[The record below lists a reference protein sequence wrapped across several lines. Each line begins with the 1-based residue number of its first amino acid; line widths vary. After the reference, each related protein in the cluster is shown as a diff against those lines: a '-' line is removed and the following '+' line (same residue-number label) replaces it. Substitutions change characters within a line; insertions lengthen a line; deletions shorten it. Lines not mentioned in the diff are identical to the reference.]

1 MPVTKTA
8 FYASE
13 NQESLLNDPR
23 CVRCSRAPG
32 ARSVASSASQAC
44 TMLALFATATLAFHP
59 APILHHQPVLRLA
72 VPPARG
78 GQVALIFGRR
88 QQRFRISWP
97 GQRNQ
102 GISFPGQRRGGRRRL
117 WFRSQPQPELPGPVG
132 IAATGFGLAAIF
144 AVASSAWGQKRVR
157 RDHGFASFPT
167 ARFAPDGALE
177 EARTRAA
184 AEEMLQTFREGSSVA
199 AGSSERVR
207 EACLGLAMVQWVD
220 TPRSDLVA
228 GLRALQALQ
237 AAVQPASTTRALRIA
252 TTFASRRRRGYALEA
267 KEDEAA
273 AVLLLCRA
281 MAEEGLERETET
293 AATRAL
299 FGLQGETA
307 RSERLVLGRARLL
320 VTSEVGRQ

>member
-1 MPVTKTA
+1 MA
-8 FYASE
+8 GA
-13 NQESLLNDPR
+13 
-23 CVRCSRAPG
+23 VRI
-32 ARSVASSASQAC
+32 
-44 TMLALFATATLAFHP
+44 MLALLASAVLVFHP
-59 APILHHQPVLRLA
+59 APMLHHQPVLRLSTA
-72 VPPARG
+72 LPPARG
-78 GQVALIFGRR
+78 GQLALIFGRR

-132 IAATGFGLAAIF
+132 IAATGFGLAAVF
-144 AVASSAWGQKRVR
+144 AVASTAWGQKRVR

-184 AEEMLQTFREGSSVA
+184 AEAMLQAFREGSSVA

-207 EACLGLAMVQWVD
+207 EAALGLAMVQWVD
-220 TPRSDLVA
+220 TPRSELVA
-228 GLRALQALQ
+228 GLRALHALQ

-320 VTSEVGRQ
+320 LTSEVGTSGQ

>member
-1 MPVTKTA
+1 M
-8 FYASE
+8 
-13 NQESLLNDPR
+13 
-23 CVRCSRAPG
+23 
-32 ARSVASSASQAC
+32 
-44 TMLALFATATLAFHP
+44 ALS
-59 APILHHQPVLRLA
+59 
-72 VPPARG
+72 
-78 GQVALIFGRR
+78 FGRKK
-88 QQRFRISWP
+88 QRFRVTWP
-97 GQRNQ
+97 GQQNQ
-102 GISFPGQRRGGRRRL
+102 GLSFPGQRRSGRRRL
-117 WFRSQPQPELPGPVG
+117 WSRSQPQHELMQDASGV
-132 IAATGFGLAAIF
+132 AATGFGLAAVLT
-144 AVASSAWGQKRVR
+144 VATSVWGQKRVR

-184 AEEMLQTFREGSSVA
+184 AEAMLQAFREGSSVA

-207 EACLGLAMVQWVD
+207 EAALGLAMVQWVD
-220 TPRSDLVA
+220 TPRSELVA

-320 VTSEVGRQ
+320 LASEVGGQWAVASGQ

>member
-1 MPVTKTA
+1 
-8 FYASE
+8 
-13 NQESLLNDPR
+13 
-23 CVRCSRAPG
+23 
-32 ARSVASSASQAC
+32 
-44 TMLALFATATLAFHP
+44 MLALAPLTAVLVFHP
-59 APILHHQPVLRLA
+59 APVLLHRPPVLRLSTA
-72 VPPARG
+72 LPPARG

-117 WFRSQPQPELPGPVG
+117 WFRSQPPLELPGPVG
-132 IAATGFGLAAIF
+132 IAATGFGLAAVF
-144 AVASSAWGQKRVR
+144 ALASSAWGQQRVR
-157 RDHGFASFPT
+157 RDHGFARFPT

-184 AEEMLQTFREGSSVA
+184 AEAMLQAFREGSSVA

-207 EACLGLAMVQWVD
+207 EAALGLAMVQWVD
-220 TPRSDLVA
+220 TPRSDRMA

-237 AAVQPASTTRALRIA
+237 AVVQPASTTRALRIA

-281 MAEEGLERETET
+281 MVEEGLEREAET

-320 VTSEVGRQ
+320 VTSEVRQGGVRQGGVRQGGVRQGGVRQGGVGQEAGGRRHVVGT

>member
-1 MPVTKTA
+1 MRPMRPLTLPSPPRRRA
-8 FYASE
+8 REAS
-13 NQESLLNDPR
+13 R
-23 CVRCSRAPG
+23 V
-32 ARSVASSASQAC
+32 VASQAC
-44 TMLALFATATLAFHP
+44 TMLALFATATLVFHP
-59 APILHHQPVLRLA
+59 APILHHRAVLRLA

-102 GISFPGQRRGGRRRL
+102 GISFPGQRRNRR
-117 WFRSQPQPELPGPVG
+117 WFRSQPQLELPGPVG
-132 IAATGFGLAAIF
+132 IAATGFGLAAVF

-184 AEEMLQTFREGSSVA
+184 AEGMLQAFREGSSEA

-220 TPRSDLVA
+220 TPRSELVA

-252 TTFASRRRRGYALEA
+252 TTYASRRRRGYALEA

-281 MAEEGLERETET
+281 MQEEGLERETET

-320 VTSEVGRQ
+320 VASEVGRQ